1 MNQPF
6 YFPDGRAANN
16 AKDLLELCEQYP
28 DEATGFLVRHDLENW
43 LAYIGSYDV
52 AECAANARQIEA
64 EDRQKLEDF
73 LQKYHSLNASTP
85 VPTAAPEPNIQ
96 DNLTAPDT
104 TTVTETEVAILE
116 EKPFQEVSIEET
128 SAKET
133 PAEKTLEEAT
143 PPAAPPQPAT
153 PAATPAATSVSDVSS
168 SSTNSAEKPS
178 FFQVVAKLIVNVL
191 YRDKT

>member
-52 AECAANARQIEA
+52 AECAANARQTEA

-73 LQKYHSLNASTP
+73 LQRYHSLNSSTP
-85 VPTAAPEPNIQ
+85 VPAAAVEPNIQ
-96 DNLTAPDT
+96 DNLTAPEKA
-104 TTVTETEVAILE
+104 TVTETEVATLQ
-116 EKPFQEVSIEET
+116 EKPFQEVSIAESEKT
-128 SAKET
+128 PAEET
-133 PAEKTLEEAT
+133 PAEETPEAV
-143 PPAAPPQPAT
+143 PPKPAT
-153 PAATPAATSVSDVSS
+153 ASETTISPN
-168 SSTNSAEKPS
+168 STEKPS
-178 FFQVVAKLIVNVL
+178 FFQVVAKFIVKIL
-191 YRDKT
+191 YRNKA